1 MLSRSCVVGI
11 AMLTGGTVLGAEAAD
26 WPVAADIPNPTP
38 VTAGLAGAQPPDIV
52 RFLKV
57 MGAGKAL
64 ISPDGTSVAY
74 VARTTGEPQLW
85 IVDASGSAPRQLT
98 FGTGVSDFEWTPK
111 GELMVAADTDGN
123 ERQGYTILSTSGRSE
138 RRLLAPSAAFNTFGD
153 FSEDGSRFVYA
164 TTVRNGTDFDIYVG
178 DSETGEAREVYQ
190 GRFGFY
196 AGAWRP
202 GTSEILVTETRG
214 EDAVNVYLL
223 DVDTGK
229 MTTLLKPEIASNYQN
244 FAWKPDGSGFY
255 LATNHDHDFQGL
267 AYMDMARTSAPELSF
282 IDTPDHDVANV
293 TLAGKGR
300 YLAWTTNEGGYDV
313 LHLRD
318 LRQRRDMKVPDLPAG
333 IYSIGGA
340 ENAAAL
346 NVRISGPN
354 TPGDVWTLDLRRGS
368 AKRAVQPSDAGLNL
382 TAFMRPTPVSFA
394 ARDGVTLHGLVYLP
408 PSGAALGE
416 KPSVVLVLHGG
427 PTGQSR
433 PGFEPVTEYL
443 LRRGI
448 AVFELNFRGSTGYG
462 KAFARLNDKRLRPN
476 ELNDIADAVAYLD
489 DRPDIDASRIAV
501 MGGSYGGYL
510 VNAAMG
516 AFPDVFDA
524 GVSFVGVSDWVR
536 ALEGA
541 SPALKASDRI
551 EYGDINDPDD
561 RAFFAELSPLR
572 RADRIRAPM
581 LIVHGANDPRDP
593 VTESDR
599 LVKAVRANG
608 VEVTYLRFKDEG
620 HDIRKL
626 INRVHA
632 YREVARFLENKLAP
646 ADSTH

>member
-1 MLSRSCVVGI
+1 MLSRSVVLCI
-11 AMLTGGTVLGAEAAD
+11 AMLTGGTALGAEAPD
-26 WPVAADIPNPTP
+26 WPVAADIPDPKP
-38 VTAGLAGAQPPDIV
+38 VAAGLAGAQPPNIV

-57 MGAGKAL
+57 MGADKTL

-85 IVDASGSAPRQLT
+85 LVEASGGAPRQLT
-98 FGTGVSDFEWTPK
+98 FGTGISDFEWTPK

-123 ERQGYTILSTSGRSE
+123 EREGYTILSTDGRSE
-138 RRLLAPSAAFNTFGD
+138 RRLLAPSEAFNNFGD
-153 FSEDGSRFVYA
+153 FSEDGSRFAYA
-164 TTVRNGTDFDIYVG
+164 TTARNGTDFDIYVG
-178 DSETGEAREVYQ
+178 DSGTGKAREVYRGQ
-190 GRFGFY
+190 FGFY
-196 AGAWRP
+196 ANAWRP
-202 GTSEILVTETRG
+202 GTSEILVTESRG
-214 EDAVNVYLL
+214 EDAVNLYLL
-223 DVDTGK
+223 NVDTGK
-229 MTTLLKPEIASNYQN
+229 MSTLFKPEIASNYQN

-255 LATNHDHDFQGL
+255 LATDHERDFHGL
-267 AYMDMARTSAPELSF
+267 AYVDMTKASAPRLSF
-282 IDTPDHDVANV
+282 IETPEHDLANV
-293 TLAGKGR
+293 ALAGKGR

-318 LRQRRDMKVPDLPAG
+318 LRRRRDLKVPDLPAG
-333 IYSIGGA
+333 IYAVAGA
-340 ENAAAL
+340 ANAAAL
-346 NVRISGPN
+346 AVRISGPR
-354 TPGDVWTLDLRRGS
+354 TPGDVWTLDLSRGG
-368 AKRAVQPSDAGLNL
+368 ATRAVRPSDAGLDL
-382 TAFMRPTPVSFA
+382 TAFTQPTPVSFP
-394 ARDGVTLHGLVYLP
+394 ARDGVTLHGLVYMP
-408 PSGAALGE
+408 PSGTALGE
-416 KPSVVLVLHGG
+416 KPPVVLGLHGG

-443 LRRGI
+443 LRRGV

-476 ELNDIADAVAYLD
+476 ELNDIEDAVAYLD
-489 DRPDIDASRIAV
+489 GYPDIDASRIAV

-516 AFPDVFDA
+516 SFPDVFDA

-541 SPALKASDRI
+541 SPALKASDRL
-551 EYGDINDPDD
+551 EYGDIDDPDD

-581 LIVHGANDPRDP
+581 LVVHGANDPRDP

-620 HDIRKL
+620 HGIRKL

-632 YREVARFLENKLAP
+632 YREVARFLEAKLAP
-646 ADSTH
+646 AD